1 MAWMIGRG
9 AQFGFSAA
17 VIALI
22 LSAAVSYRNI
32 REIAIN
38 EALVS
43 HTHQVLDQV
52 QSAFSGVKDAE
63 TGQRGFMITG
73 LPAYLDPY
81 NQASE
86 AIHRDLDELTRLT
99 IDNPLQQQQLVA
111 LRAAIDTR
119 LNTLQEGI
127 KATET
132 GGVDAGREFVLE
144 GKGRAQMVEIRKQ
157 MGAFVDEERKLL
169 AIRSEVAQTTYR
181 TANVTLWVTTG
192 VGLIMVLSAFYFA
205 TRDAAQRARMT
216 EQLEQRVADRT
227 RELNKLN
234 EALRI
239 SNRELEQFASVASH
253 DLQEPLRKIEAF
265 GDRLKTR
272 HAAQLDDSGKD
283 FLERVL
289 SSATRMR
296 SLINDLLSFSRVTTR
311 GQTPEPVD
319 LAKTAREVVSDLE
332 GRVQQVG
339 GRVEVGNLPTID
351 ADPLQMRQLLQNLI
365 GNALKFNQPDVPP
378 VVRVAAEVVERPN
391 REPLCRLTVADN
403 GIGFEEIYLDRIFN
417 VFQRLHGRN
426 EYEGTGMG
434 LAISRRIVERH
445 GGTITAESAP
455 GKGATFIVTLPL
467 NQTKELSDAE
477 IR

>member
-17 VIALI
+17 VIALL

-32 REIAIN
+32 RKIAIN

-43 HTHQVLDQV
+43 HTHQVLDRV
-52 QSAFSGVKDAE
+52 QTVFSNVKDAE
-63 TGQRGFMITG
+63 SGQRGYIITG
-73 LPAYLDPY
+73 LPTYLDPY
-81 NQASE
+81 NQAAE
-86 AIHRDLDELTRLT
+86 TINREFDELTPLTSDNAGQQERLSEIRT
-99 IDNPLQQQQLVA
+99 AVQ
-111 LRAAIDTR
+111 TR
-119 LNTLQEGI
+119 LATLREGI
-127 KATET
+127 QAVDS
-132 GGVDAGREFVLE
+132 GGVDAGRAFVLE
-144 GKGRAQMVEIRKQ
+144 GKGRVQMSEIRTKINQ
-157 MGAFVDEERKLL
+157 FVEVERKLL
-169 AIRSEVAQTTYR
+169 AERSEAAQATYQTAHTTLVIT
-181 TANVTLWVTTG
+181 TA
-192 VGLIMVLSAFYFA
+192 VGLIMVLSSFYFA
-205 TRDAAQRARMT
+205 YRDSAHRARMT

-227 RELNKLN
+227 RELSKLN

-265 GDRLKTR
+265 GDRIKTR
-272 HAAQLDDSGKD
+272 NAAQLDESGKD
-283 FLERVL
+283 YLDRVL
-289 SSATRMR
+289 TSATRMR

-311 GQTPEPVD
+311 GQTPESVD

-332 GRVQQVG
+332 GRLQLVG
-339 GRVEVGNLPTID
+339 GRVDVGDLPTID

-365 GNALKFNQPDVPP
+365 GNALKFHQPDVPP
-378 VVRVAAEVVERPN
+378 VVVISAEIVRPPNNAAV
-391 REPLCRLTVADN
+391 CRLTVKDN
-403 GIGFEEIYLDRIFN
+403 GIGFEEVYLDRIFN

-445 GGTITAESAP
+445 GGTITAESVP
-455 GKGATFIVTLPL
+455 GKGATFIVTLPVS
-467 NQTKELSDAE
+467 QTKELPDAE